1 LRNADYPYPYI
12 VWEPRFWRGFPVA
25 LDGGVPAHN
34 YYATFTTAQL
44 KALNSAADAKTY
56 YLVVENASGGYSP
69 FESFTVAAGN
79 VTGWYERVA
88 GDVY

>member
-1 LRNADYPYPYI
+1 M
-12 VWEPRFWRGFPVA
+12 
-25 LDGGVPAHN
+25 
-34 YYATFTTAQL
+34 